1 MEEVHVGQGHCIQN
15 PLGFLGVCSYDNLDN
30 NKKKSGDRC
39 ADRQLEMT
47 FWGKVGRV
55 LPGDGN
61 IIVKWRQAELIRID
75 TGERLGW
82 GENVRQDD

>member
-1 MEEVHVGQGHCIQN
+1 
-15 PLGFLGVCSYDNLDN
+15 
-30 NKKKSGDRC
+30 
-39 ADRQLEMT
+39 MT

-55 LPGDGN
+55 LPEDGN